1 MKYISIVT
9 IVTMEKNMFKILTIA
24 IASINIIT
32 NNKMEHLRNISTSIP
47 TVTILTGMWSYIYF
61 SLIVK

>member
-9 IVTMEKNMFKILTIA
+9 IVTMEKNMLKILTI
-24 IASINIIT
+24 IASINTIT
-32 NNKMEHLRNISTSIP
+32 NNKKEHLRNISTSIP
-47 TVTILTGMWSYIYF
+47 SVTILTGMWSYIYF